1 MNAKGK
7 SDYSNDAPRPR
18 AMRLPDPSF
27 ESLSRAWSFAAR
39 KHQGQLYPGS
49 ELPYLTHIGMV
60 LMVLLP
66 ALRAGDSL
74 EAETAMLCALLH
86 DTVEDTDTTIEEIRE
101 LFGEDVAAGVAALTK
116 DKTKKG
122 EAAMLDSLERI
133 RRQPREVWLVK
144 LADRIANLGTPPA
157 HWPKEKRLAYAMEG
171 ELILEALGSASGFLA
186 GHLRTRVT
194 NWKTEQGGSN
204 SL

>member
-1 MNAKGK
+1 MNVKGK
-7 SDYSNDAPRPR
+7 SDSSNDAPRPGAMWR
-18 AMRLPDPSF
+18 AMWPEPSF
-27 ESLSRAWSFAAR
+27 ESLSRAWSLAAR

-66 ALRAGDSL
+66 ALSIESGL

-122 EAAMLDSLERI
+122 REAMLDSLERI

-144 LADRIANLGTPPA
+144 LADRIANLGPPPA
-157 HWPKEKRLAYAMEG
+157 HWPKEKRLAYAKEG
-171 ELILEALGSASGFLA
+171 ELILEALGGACDFLA
-186 GHLRTRVT
+186 GHLRTRIQ
-194 NWKTEQGGSN
+194 NWKTEQGG
-204 SL
+204 